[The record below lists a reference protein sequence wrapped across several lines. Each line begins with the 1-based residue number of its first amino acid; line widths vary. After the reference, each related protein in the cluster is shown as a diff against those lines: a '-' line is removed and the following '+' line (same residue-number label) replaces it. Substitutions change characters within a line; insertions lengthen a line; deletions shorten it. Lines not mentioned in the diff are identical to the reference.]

1 MCSCYSFLLTPTHPI
16 DCQGSVFA
24 VCPLPTIQAELA
36 EDVNHQPKLRRK
48 DGPKLLRRSDLG
60 GSQGLDVDVRGQARQ
75 GHNGETHVLPAEMQ
89 NPLIQS

>member
-1 MCSCYSFLLTPTHPI
+1 MQSDSPNSHTVTRETSLCLSGVSRKGMCSCYSFLLTPTHPI

-48 DGPKLLRRSDLG
+48 TD
-60 GSQGLDVDVRGQARQ
+60 
-75 GHNGETHVLPAEMQ
+75 Q
-89 NPLIQS
+89 NFCAVQI